1 MTTRC
6 IGLTLLAWMAI
17 GCSGGGGQESPFY
30 GGEHASGDYGGGDY
44 GGGTSTS
51 AATTTTVNPDCVGA
65 VPQYEDVVAFDKCV
79 TCHDSMKGMGQR
91 KSAPIA
97 VNFDTKAAAES
108 HAMQAVNMVRAG
120 VMPPSP
126 SGLTLSESEKQQLY
140 LWAMCSM

>member
-1 MTTRC
+1 MITRC
-6 IGLTLLAWMAI
+6 IGLTLLAWMAVA
-17 GCSGGGGQESPFY
+17 CSGGGGSESPY
-30 GGEHASGDYGGGDY
+30 WA
-44 GGGTSTS
+44 GGGTSDGYGSGGYGESTTS
-51 AATTTTVNPDCVGA
+51 PATTPNVNPDCVGD

-79 TCHDSMKGMGQR
+79 TCHDSMKGAGQR
-91 KSAPIA
+91 KSAPTA

-126 SGLTLSESEKQQLY
+126 SGLTLSEAEKQQLY